1 MSRNRLMLLVAVMAS
16 VVVAVGGFFLGVQ
29 PQLAR
34 ADASAEQ
41 QASAEQSNATAEGRI
56 AKLRAESQT
65 LPAQKAELAVLEGSI
80 PSSLD
85 QAAFYRELSDL
96 ADAGGVTIS
105 SLTTSDAQSY
115 APPQAPGA
123 STEASGAA
131 SAEATPSPTP
141 SASATP
147 GAAAAP
153 AVTTSPV
160 ITSANFSAVPVTV
173 GVQGSF
179 ERATAYMKAVQ
190 NGERLFLVSS
200 IVSSSSAS
208 GSDASNDAGPTTW
221 TLSGFIYVLQD
232 AASTQAEQAAAA
244 SSSSASTNG

>member
-41 QASAEQSNATAEGRI
+41 QASAEQNNATAEGRI

-85 QAAFYRELSDL
+85 QASFYRELAEL

-115 APPQAPGA
+115 APPQAPGTSA
-123 STEASGAA
+123 EASGTA
-131 SAEATPSPTP
+131 SAGATSEP

-153 AVTTSPV
+153 AVTTSPA

-173 GVQGSF
+173 GIQGSF
-179 ERATAYMKAVQ
+179 AQATAYMKAVQ
-190 NGERLFLVSS
+190 NGKRLFLVSS

-208 GSDASNDAGPTTW
+208 GSDATNDAGPTTW

-232 AASTQAEQAAAA
+232 AATTQAEQAAAA